1 MEHAIRAAELF
12 CSGYN
17 CAQAVCVAFSDVT
30 GLSPGLS
37 AQLSCGFG
45 GGIGRL
51 REVCGAVSGMVTVIG
66 QLYGYSSPDP
76 EKQAAT
82 YALVQK
88 LVGQFKDRAG
98 SILCREL
105 LENPAT
111 DPTPDPRTQEY
122 YAKRPC
128 ARMVMLAAS
137 ILDAYIAEN
146 PPVKS

>member
-1 MEHAIRAAELF
+1 MEHDIQAAELF

-17 CAQAVCVAFSDVT
+17 CAQAVVVAFSDVT
-30 GLSPGLS
+30 GLSPELS
-37 AQLSCGFG
+37 AQLASGFG

-51 REVCGAVSGMVTVIG
+51 REVCGAVSGMVTVASL
-66 QLYGYSSPDP
+66 LYGYNSPDP

-88 LVGQFKDRAG
+88 LAGEFKAQAG
-98 SILCREL
+98 SIICRDL
-105 LENPAT
+105 LQNPAS
-111 DPTPDPRTQEY
+111 DPNPSPRTQEY

-137 ILDAYIAEN
+137 ILDAHIAEY
-146 PPVKS
+146 PPIKS